1 MVDFTI
7 KETYD
12 LNDFRRIMEV
22 LRGPGGCPWDAE
34 QTHESIRK
42 DLLEEA
48 YELAQA
54 IDRQDKE
61 NLKEELGDVLMQV
74 LFHARIEEEQGSF
87 DINDVADAAVKK
99 LVFRHP
105 HVFGDVKAE
114 NSQQVLDT
122 WDAVKRV
129 EKSQATVGSAMSD
142 VAETLPALWRAEK
155 VQKKAAKVG
164 FDWPEVSGALDKLR
178 EETGELCQ
186 AIEAND
192 RENMEEEIGDI
203 LFSAVNAA
211 RFLKVDPEK
220 ALHKACEKF
229 IRRFRYLEEAALSQG
244 RALEDMSLAEM
255 ELLYQLARH
264 ELEGKEM
271 QLPLD
276 NQGNIC

>member
-12 LNDFRRIMEV
+12 LQDFRRIMEV
-22 LRGPGGCPWDAE
+22 LRAPGGCPWDAE

-54 IDRQDKE
+54 IDKNDRE
-61 NLKEELGDVLMQV
+61 NLLEELGDVLMQV
-74 LFHARIEEEQGSF
+74 LFHARIEEELGHF

-105 HVFGDVKAE
+105 HVFGSVKAATSE
-114 NSQQVLDT
+114 EVLDT
-122 WDAVKRV
+122 WDAAKRV
-129 EKSQATVGSAMSD
+129 EKSQDTVATAMND

-155 VQKKAAKVG
+155 IQKKAAKVG
-164 FDWPEVSGALDKLR
+164 FDWPDVSGALEKLE
-178 EETGELCQ
+178 EETEELRQ
-186 AIEAND
+186 GIAAHD
-192 RENMEEEIGDI
+192 DDNMEEEIGDI

-211 RFLKVDPEK
+211 RFLKIDPEK
-220 ALHKACEKF
+220 ALHRSCEKF
-229 IRRFRYLEEAALSQG
+229 IRRFRFLEEHAAAAG
-244 RALEDMSLAEM
+244 RDLPSMSLEEM
-255 ELLYQLARH
+255 ELIYQQSRR

-271 QLPLD
+271 QFFLD
-276 NQGNIC
+276 K